1 MAAENT
7 TAFIEVRNWL
17 EVFYFASQIIVVFLV
32 AFGLRQLQLTKR
44 QIEITKEIFKTQ
56 SKRAAVEAA
65 VVEGRRFAD
74 TLIQN
79 KLALDKYCEKNSIS
93 YFEDVVLSIS
103 DDSFSINTKNVK
115 EGDLKKLSD
124 STELINSI
132 LNGLESYALYF
143 LSGVAD
149 ENIAFHSNAKAY
161 LELCGHMFKLFP
173 IFNVA
178 KDDAEP
184 IKALY
189 FMWHKKYEAQ
199 KLKVEQKKIEKK
211 LSTYKDSSIKPIGT

>member
-1 MAAENT
+1 MAAET
-7 TAFIEVRNWL
+7 TTTFIEVRNWL
-17 EVFYFASQIIVVFLV
+17 EVFYFASQVIVMFLV

-74 TLIQN
+74 TLIQD
-79 KLALDKYCEKNSIS
+79 KLALDKHCEENSIS
-93 YFEDVVLSIS
+93 YFEDVALSIS
-103 DDSFSINTKNVK
+103 DDGFSINTKNVK
-115 EGDLKKLSD
+115 ESDLEKLSNA
-124 STELINSI
+124 TELINRI
-132 LNGLESYALYF
+132 LNGLESYALFF

-173 IFNVA
+173 ILSVA
-178 KDDAEP
+178 EDDAEP

-199 KLKVEQKKIEKK
+199 KLKVEQQKIEKK

>member
-1 MAAENT
+1 MATET
-7 TAFIEVRNWL
+7 TTVFTEVRSWL
-17 EVFYFASQIIVVFLV
+17 EVFYFASQIMVMFLV

-74 TLIQN
+74 TLIQDR
-79 KLALDKYCEKNSIS
+79 LALDKYCKENSIS
-93 YFEDVVLSIS
+93 YFEDALFSIS
-103 DDSFSINTKNVK
+103 DDAFNVNTKNVK
-115 EGDLKKLSD
+115 DDDLKKLSNA
-124 STELINSI
+124 TELIHRI
-132 LNGLESYALYF
+132 LNGLESYALFF

-173 IFNVA
+173 IMNVSEG
-178 KDDAEP
+178 DAEP
-184 IKALY
+184 IKTLY
-189 FMWHKKYEAQ
+189 FMWYKKYEAQ
-199 KLKVEQKKIEKK
+199 KLKVEQQKIEKK